1 MLYNVFA
8 KYFGRGVCIM
18 KTYTEPKLEIVTLN
32 ASDVITTSGFMSLMS
47 LDSGIENGTSV
58 EAFNID

>member
-1 MLYNVFA
+1 
-8 KYFGRGVCIM
+8 M

-32 ASDVITTSGFMSLMS
+32 ASDVITTSAAGFMSLMS
-47 LDSGIENGTSV
+47 LDSAIENGTSV

>member
-1 MLYNVFA
+1 
-8 KYFGRGVCIM
+8 M

-32 ASDVITTSGFMSLMS
+32 ASDVITTSGEFYSLMR

>member
-1 MLYNVFA
+1 
-8 KYFGRGVCIM
+8 M

-32 ASDVITTSGFMSLMS
+32 ASDVITTSGFMSLMR